1 MVEIADPQLR
11 GCIDIVPSAAHVPA
25 GETKTLRLRMRPTD
39 KMILEKA
46 TLLFRLAAIDV
57 ERRGV
62 PWDNLQQARASAS
75 DDAATRPEPP
85 YAALSDA
92 AVELPLKLS
101 ARSDSISYV
110 CSQEKR
116 VVFSTTVLYHAR
128 QHIFVL
134 ENASEISFDYSW
146 RLVNAASRSAAHR
159 AFTVKPQSGTLQAR
173 TKLDVALRFS
183 PTEVCDFSTVRL
195 ELMLPQKDE
204 ATPAMFLALDASA
217 TCPVCHFEILDCPT
231 LPGRDDVRIIEFE
244 SLGTGVRNRRRF
256 SVLNTTKERYRFFWV
271 DHRQALP
278 DGCATDDA
286 AGGAGGE
293 ATAMGGSL
301 QPFGCVT
308 RDGEIASGKKYE
320 MELLYTPMSY
330 GRHESFWT
338 FRVPSQNLVVPFQ
351 FKGVVREPRVDVDSP
366 SLNFGKVLVNYET
379 RRTVN
384 LVNREHLPFQFVI
397 DSASWFDSA
406 LSISPMKG
414 VVSPGGK
421 LAITVTF
428 KPSEEKLYNFNI
440 IANVKRKAE
449 PVVLNVKGSAYKIKS
464 TMTLLAAP
472 DAESGQELYSKVPA
486 NHDFGSLQVMEKRSA
501 YLSLRN
507 QSSFELEYL
516 IQLRTATRHGMMQ
529 VPSNP
534 RMGLVPPYVRVSP
547 THGSAAVDEPTLI
560 EVEYSP
566 PDTHILQGT
575 TLKVLVGGSG
585 PGQNVYTIDL
595 SGSSRRPAVDFSF
608 TEKDF
613 GPTFMLQ
620 SETSSDV
627 PERPTSGY
635 FGSRADLVITNRDAT
650 ICGVTAAKL
659 EDVEEFIIDLPEDLE
674 IAVGESFTMPIIFAP
689 RELSVYTETL
699 ELTLNGCTKMNLR
712 LKGRGVPLYL
722 ETESPE
728 MQVVDF
734 GHVSSEKGQTVV
746 KDVVL
751 VNRSAASVTFT
762 LADLNDILRD
772 NCVSWQP
779 TGPVVLKRREKM
791 QIRISFCP
799 GSRLRPFLLP
809 LYAKLTGPFPEED
822 FSVRVLNV
830 KAAAYSSTPG
840 PARG

>member
-1 MVEIADPQLR
+1 MAVQR
-11 GCIDIVPSAAHVPA
+11 S
-25 GETKTLRLRMRPTD
+25 
-39 KMILEKA
+39 
-46 TLLFRLAAIDV
+46 
-57 ERRGV
+57 
-62 PWDNLQQARASAS
+62 LQFSAS
-75 DDAATRPEPP
+75 LG
-85 YAALSDA
+85 YWVLGS
-92 AVELPLKLS
+92 
-101 ARSDSISYV
+101 SY
-110 CSQEKR
+110 
-116 VVFSTTVLYHAR
+116 
-128 QHIFVL
+128 
-134 ENASEISFDYSW
+134 
-146 RLVNAASRSAAHR
+146 
-159 AFTVKPQSGTLQAR
+159 
-173 TKLDVALRFS
+173 
-183 PTEVCDFSTVRL
+183 
-195 ELMLPQKDE
+195 
-204 ATPAMFLALDASA
+204 
-217 TCPVCHFEILDCPT
+217 
-231 LPGRDDVRIIEFE
+231 
-244 SLGTGVRNRRRF
+244 
-256 SVLNTTKERYRFFWV
+256 
-271 DHRQALP
+271 
-278 DGCATDDA
+278 ATDAA

-308 RDGEIASGKKYE
+308 RDGEIASGRKCE

-421 LAITVTF
+421 LTITVTF

-547 THGSAAVDEPTLI
+547 THGSAAIDEPTLI

-566 PDTHILQGT
+566 PETHILQGT

-627 PERPTSGY
+627 HEGPTSGY

-650 ICGVTAAKL
+650 VCGVTAAKL

-674 IAVGESFTMPIIFAP
+674 IAVGESFT
-689 RELSVYTETL
+689 
-699 ELTLNGCTKMNLR
+699 
-712 LKGRGVPLYL
+712 
-722 ETESPE
+722 
-728 MQVVDF
+728 
-734 GHVSSEKGQTVV
+734 
-746 KDVVL
+746 
-751 VNRSAASVTFT
+751 
-762 LADLNDILRD
+762 
-772 NCVSWQP
+772 
-779 TGPVVLKRREKM
+779 
-791 QIRISFCP
+791 
-799 GSRLRPFLLP
+799 
-809 LYAKLTGPFPEED
+809 
-822 FSVRVLNV
+822 
-830 KAAAYSSTPG
+830 
-840 PARG
+840 